1 MTGKTV
7 TLDVSAVETIETVK
21 MKLER
26 LVDVPI
32 DQQRLIF
39 AGRQLEDGRTLRD
52 YNITTSKEATIDMVL
67 RLRGGMFDRTSGR
80 LEFEQL
86 CMLKAAVTVRDAAN
100 GRVILTKSIDG
111 GVSLD
116 ELKASVDAALSSR
129 RGLAR
134 RGRGR
139 RRRLDRRNVRQ

>member
-1 MTGKTV
+1 
-7 TLDVSAVETIETVK
+7 
-21 MKLER
+21 
-26 LVDVPI
+26 
-32 DQQRLIF
+32 
-39 AGRQLEDGRTLRD
+39 
-52 YNITTSKEATIDMVL
+52 
-67 RLRGGMFDRTSGR
+67 MFDRTSGR

-129 RGLAR
+129 RGLKTGADEGGGGDVSEIVAAKSSR
-134 RGRGR
+134 RPPPEETSSVAATAAEEEEEEEERGRKR
-139 RRRLDRRNVRQ
+139 RRKPILCVSIVILGVS

>member
-1 MTGKTV
+1 MFCQEKEG
-7 TLDVSAVETIETVK
+7 I
-21 MKLER
+21 
-26 LVDVPI
+26 PPC
-32 DQQRLIF
+32 QQRLVF
-39 AGRQLEDGRTLRD
+39 AGKTLEDGHTLREC
-52 YNITTSKEATIDMVL
+52 NIQEGDSLHLVL

-116 ELKASVDAALSSR
+116 ELKASVDAALSS
-129 RGLAR
+129 
-134 RGRGR
+134 
-139 RRRLDRRNVRQ
+139 